1 MSGGRIG
8 NLSSKKE
15 LNGIFHLT
23 PYLKAFI
30 GAALLAAAPAAE
42 LPLQPA
48 VPPDRAV

>member
-8 NLSSKKE
+8 NLLSKKGAKWDIPF
-15 LNGIFHLT
+15 NSF
-23 PYLKAFI
+23 LKAFI

-48 VPPDRAV
+48 VPLNRAV